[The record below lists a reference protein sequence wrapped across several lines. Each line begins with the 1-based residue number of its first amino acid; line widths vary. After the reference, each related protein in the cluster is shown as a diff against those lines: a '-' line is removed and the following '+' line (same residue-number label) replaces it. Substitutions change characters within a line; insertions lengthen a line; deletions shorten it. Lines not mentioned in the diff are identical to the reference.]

1 VSVAQAAEDRT
12 AATVLEAAAAVLAD
26 KGGSASMADFA
37 ARSGLSRATLYNH
50 FENREALLSALA
62 KATIDAA
69 QERMVEADLD
79 AVPFPEALARMTR
92 ALVSSGTKF
101 SLLANGRYVDRDE
114 VRKRLSEPMRKV
126 FQRGID
132 DGTLRPEFSPEV
144 LQALYRGLL
153 LGALQLVAET
163 QAGVEQATSIVVGV
177 FLNGTGAPTPRP

>member
-1 VSVAQAAEDRT
+1 
-12 AATVLEAAAAVLAD
+12 
-26 KGGSASMADFA
+26 
-37 ARSGLSRATLYNH
+37 
-50 FENREALLSALA
+50 
-62 KATIDAA
+62 
-69 QERMVEADLD
+69 MVEADLD

-132 DGTLRPEFSPEV
+132 DGILRPEFSPEV

-163 QAGVEQATSIVVGV
+163 QAGVEQAASIVVGV
-177 FLNGTGAPTPRP
+177 FLNGAGAPTPRP